1 MGESLDPLVIV
12 IALAVLGAGMIAGG
26 VYLIA
31 GPGWCLIASGVF
43 AVCAAAILRRGLTN
57 G

>member
-1 MGESLDPLVIV
+1 MAWLLDPLAVVIV
-12 IALAVLGAGMIAGG
+12 LAVLGAVMIAGG
-26 VYLIA
+26 VYVIA

-43 AVCAAAILRRGLTN
+43 AVCAAAILRRGLIH